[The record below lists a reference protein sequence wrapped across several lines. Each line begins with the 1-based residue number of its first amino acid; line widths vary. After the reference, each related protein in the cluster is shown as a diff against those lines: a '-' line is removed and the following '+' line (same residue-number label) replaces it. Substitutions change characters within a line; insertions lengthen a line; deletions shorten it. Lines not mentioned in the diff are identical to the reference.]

1 MIWYYYIRIWY
12 YCFKPLTIII
22 CKLQWIRSMLADRS
36 MSSSSLLHLDV
47 FSVGPFLCLHLHSEW
62 STWVRYSIISQSQ
75 SLDPLFEIKSYPTNE
90 PCMHRG
96 RHQIIASNNNFPT
109 HLTMIA
115 SIVVKCDHS
124 AHSLAS
130 HGNYSWFTARAISS
144 LRIVNKN
151 CMSIFLL
158 LLPKVSNEWNE
169 SRGIFREHHC
179 DLN

>member
-1 MIWYYYIRIWY
+1 M
-12 YCFKPLTIII
+12 F
-22 CKLQWIRSMLADRS
+22 ADRS
-36 MSSSSLLHLDV
+36 ISSSSLLHLDV
-47 FSVGPFLCLHLHSEW
+47 YYVGPFLCLHLHSQW
-62 STWVRYSIISQSQ
+62 FTWVRYGIISQSQ

-130 HGNYSWFTARAISS
+130 HGNYSWFTACAISS
-144 LRIVNKN
+144 HVNPPFS
-151 CMSIFLL
+151 CFLVL
-158 LLPKVSNEWNE
+158 KVSNEWNE
-169 SRGIFREHHC
+169 SRGTCIEEWMNHLINKWMILFPIHM
-179 DLN
+179 L